1 LDAGTYLQV
10 PARVWIG
17 PKSEWDQRTGEEV
30 RQVVGSVTVRLPDPD
45 GIVSFNDL
53 PEEPHTVL
61 PWGRAV
67 QVTGEELHMDVLR
80 TFALGSAPRH
90 VAVTLHVI
98 EEPRRT
104 GDPARVIEVR
114 LDGQRVGVM
123 SKAISDQ
130 IHDLVTYVAGHGK
143 APVARAIIKGS
154 DLRADV
160 TVNVA
165 RTSDVPQKWLDSVT
179 N

>member
-1 LDAGTYLQV
+1 M
-10 PARVWIG
+10 
-17 PKSEWDQRTGEEV
+17 
-30 RQVVGSVTVRLPDPD
+30 GSVTVRLPNPD
-45 GIVSFNDL
+45 GIVPYNDL

-67 QVTGEELHMDVLR
+67 QITGEEQHMDVLR

-90 VAVTLHVI
+90 VAATLHVI

-114 LDGQRVGVM
+114 LDGERVGVM

-130 IHDLVTYVAGHGK
+130 IHDLVTYVAGNGK
-143 APVARAIIKGS
+143 TPVARAIIKGS

-160 TVNVA
+160 AVNVA
-165 RTSDVPQKWLDSVT
+165 RTSDVQQKWLDSVT
-179 N
+179 S